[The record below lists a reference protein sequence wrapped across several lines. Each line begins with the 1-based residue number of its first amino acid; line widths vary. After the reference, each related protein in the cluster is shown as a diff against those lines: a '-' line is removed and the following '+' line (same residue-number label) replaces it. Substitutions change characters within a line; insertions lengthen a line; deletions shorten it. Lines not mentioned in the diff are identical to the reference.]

1 MGSLLQLRSIS
12 DPTLGEAAG
21 GSIALTLG
29 SLVVSPGSVTIGSTT
44 TLDYDGLTAASG
56 NWNLVVANA
65 AGSAFNKLAL
75 SSTIRTF
82 LDADDQAAG
91 RTALGLGT
99 AAVAASG
106 DFAAAS
112 HTHTLSDLTQS
123 GASTNQIPQWN
134 GSAWVPATITS
145 GGTWGSITGTLS
157 SQTDLQTALDAR
169 AVLASANTFSVGGQI
184 IQTAASVVGLSLDAA
199 SSPTTDILRARVG
212 GTTYAAFRQFPT
224 PSGTTYASPV
234 RLWMSSGAFSL
245 SVGPDEGWVGFT
257 LRNAADNGWA
267 ALVCGL
273 VNSQS
278 GVNAPF
284 YMTCGNIELS
294 SSSWRADRIGLGS
307 GTAVAWCSGTSGTG
321 TADTRLVRHAA
332 GAVRVTDGT
341 TGQGLLL
348 WGPVSQTDA
357 AAANNSVYYSTTAGK
372 LVYKDAGGTVN
383 NLY

>member
-169 AVLASANTFSVGGQI
+169 AVLASANTFSVGG
-184 IQTAASVVGLSLDAA
+184 
-199 SSPTTDILRARVG
+199 
-212 GTTYAAFRQFPT
+212 
-224 PSGTTYASPV
+224 
-234 RLWMSSGAFSL
+234 
-245 SVGPDEGWVGFT
+245 
-257 LRNAADNGWA
+257 
-267 ALVCGL
+267 
-273 VNSQS
+273 
-278 GVNAPF
+278 
-284 YMTCGNIELS
+284 
-294 SSSWRADRIGLGS
+294 
-307 GTAVAWCSGTSGTG
+307 
-321 TADTRLVRHAA
+321 
-332 GAVRVTDGT
+332 
-341 TGQGLLL
+341 
-348 WGPVSQTDA
+348 
-357 AAANNSVYYSTTAGK
+357 
-372 LVYKDAGGTVN
+372 
-383 NLY
+383 